1 MTFVI
6 MILLLSI
13 LILVHEAGHFF
24 TAKFFKMKVDKFGF
38 GLPIGPTLWERKYG
52 DVTVC
57 IHAFLLGGYVSFP
70 DDDENCELPADSA
83 ERFINKPYYQKA
95 SVVAAGVIANIIC
108 AFVLVIITAIFWGHL
123 PSGNQEI
130 CAHKIVAKPEA
141 SIWQAGLKE
150 NDIFDKF
157 NGNEVRNYYAF
168 KTYLQL
174 SKGMEYLIYYRDLIC
189 KDKNL

>member
-38 GLPIGPTLWERKYG
+38 GLPMGPTLWERKFG

-57 IHAFLLGGYVSFP
+57 VHAFLLGGYVSFP
-70 DDDENCELPADSA
+70 DDDENCELPEDSD
-83 ERFINKPYYQKA
+83 ERFLNKPYHQKA

-108 AFVLVIITAIFWGHL
+108 AFILVLLTATLWGHL

-130 CAHKIVAKPEA
+130 YTNKIVAKPEA
-141 SIWQAGLKE
+141 PIWQSGLQEK
-150 NDIFDKF
+150 DIFDKL
-157 NGNEVRNYYAF
+157 
-168 KTYLQL
+168 K
-174 SKGMEYLIYYRDLIC
+174 
-189 KDKNL
+189 KNSM